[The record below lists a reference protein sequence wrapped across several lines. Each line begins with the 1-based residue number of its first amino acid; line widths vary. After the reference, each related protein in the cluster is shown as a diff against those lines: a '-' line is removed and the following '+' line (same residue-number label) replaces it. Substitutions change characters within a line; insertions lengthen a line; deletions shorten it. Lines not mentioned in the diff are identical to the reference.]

1 MPRQAIYGVQ
11 RVPHN
16 FYCPIP
22 AGTGSVEA
30 VTDWVGGFR
39 FIVES
44 VKAYVAVAGT
54 GAGATRTFRVLKG
67 ASTVVATGTVTL
79 AGTATV
85 GAEIALTVTAAN
97 AEFSDTDT
105 LTIDW
110 PTAGAVAFTAG
121 ALNLVIVLREQP
133 QKVR

>member
-1 MPRQAIYGVQ
+1 MPRKAIYGVQ

-22 AGTGSVEA
+22 AGTASVEA
-30 VTDWVGGFR
+30 VTDWVGGFG
-39 FIVES
+39 FIVEA
-44 VKAYVAVAGT
+44 VKAYVAVAGA